1 MSRVNKVEN
10 LTTGPETAHSVG
22 RAALALLLVALL
34 TGCAGRGQVSP
45 ALAVLPA
52 TLDVQGTAPS
62 ATQAPVF
69 TSTPFPAATERATAT
84 VTSTAASTRLA
95 ARTPTQTATP
105 GPQDWQKLPVVPT
118 ISARGR
124 AIYQHGLDLGN
135 NPQAFSKVGD
145 CESQA
150 VWFLTDFDSGPSAYS
165 LGDYAGLQDVI
176 DHFKGSYGRLSQA
189 AKPSFNAASLMTA
202 MWADPAACQKG
213 ETPLACEF
221 RINRPAVALVMLGTN
236 DSPRPETFEANLR
249 KIIDFAIEQGVLP
262 VLATKADNLEGDGRI
277 NATIARLAQ
286 EYDIPLWNYW
296 AAVQSIPQH
305 GLQED
310 GAHLTLGPN
319 RFDDPWALKTGW
331 AVRNL
336 TALQVLDAVWKGV
349 GGK

>member
-1 MSRVNKVEN
+1 MV
-10 LTTGPETAHSVG
+10 
-22 RAALALLLVALL
+22 VA
-34 TGCAGRGQVSP
+34 SP
-45 ALAVLPA
+45 A
-52 TLDVQGTAPS
+52 TFSTARVISP
-62 ATQAPVF
+62 ATQAPVL
-69 TSTPFPAATERATAT
+69 THTPSPVPTERVTAT
-84 VTSTAASTRLA
+84 VPATVASTVLPSITA
-95 ARTPTQTATP
+95 TQPVTP
-105 GPQDWQKLPVVPT
+105 GPQDWQKLPVVST
-118 ISARGR
+118 VSDRGR
-124 AIYQHGLDLGN
+124 AVYQHGLDLGN
-135 NPQAFSKVGD
+135 NSQAFSKVGD

-150 VWFLTDFDSGPSAYS
+150 IWFLTDFDRGPSAYV
-165 LGDYAGLQDVI
+165 LGDYASLQDVI
-176 DHFKGSYGRLSQA
+176 DYFKGSYGRLSQA

-202 MWADPAACQKG
+202 MWADPVACQKG

-221 RINRPAVALVMLGTN
+221 RLNRPAVALVMLGTN
-236 DSPRPETFEANLR
+236 DTPRPETFEANLR
-249 KIIDFAIEQGVLP
+249 KILDFSIEQGVLP

-319 RFDDPWALKTGW
+319 HFDDPQALKTGW

-349 GGK
+349 RVK

>member
-1 MSRVNKVEN
+1 M
-10 LTTGPETAHSVG
+10 L
-22 RAALALLLVALL
+22 RAALAVLLFGLL
-34 TGCAGRGQVSP
+34 TGCTGQGQASP
-45 ALAVLPA
+45 ALAAPPA
-52 TLDVQGTAPS
+52 TTTVSVVAVS
-62 ATQAPVF
+62 ATRAPVF
-69 TSTPFPAATERATAT
+69 TPTPSPEATELAAAT
-84 VTSTAASTRLA
+84 VTATAASTRLPT
-95 ARTPTQTATP
+95 RTPTRTATP
-105 GPQDWQKLPVVPT
+105 DPQAWQKLPVVPT
-118 ISARGR
+118 VSERAR

-135 NPQAFSKVGD
+135 NPRTFSKVGD

-150 VWFLTDFDSGPSAYS
+150 VWFLTDFDSGPAAYT

-176 DHFKGSYGRLSQA
+176 DYFKGSYERLSQA

-202 MWADPAACQKG
+202 MWADPAACQKD

-221 RINRPAVALVMLGTN
+221 RLNRPAVALVMLGTN
-236 DSPRPETFEANLR
+236 DSPRPETFEANMR
-249 KIIDFAIEQGVLP
+249 KIIDFSIERGVLP
-262 VLATKADNLEGDGRI
+262 VLATKADNLEGNGRI

-296 AAVQSIPQH
+296 ASVQSIPQH

-319 RFDDPWALKTGW
+319 RFDDPQALKTGW

-349 GGK
+349 SVK